1 MTTTNKHAYN
11 QEYILVI
18 TEEKILNKINRNKYS
33 YKVNKISVDISMLDK
48 VESPNLSSDFTFD
61 TTPSSFAQQPIND
74 SITLPIPSLN
84 INTPQ
89 EGTLHN
95 IINKNHIND
104 SEEINYKNFKDN
116 ILRDI
121 RRDIEDMINRK
132 IKSIGKTSEASI
144 ENFSLNYLEQIN
156 ILKSEL
162 NSKNLIKN
170 KLLETVTKFT
180 NQSSLHLE
188 IQTIPQ

>member
-1 MTTTNKHAYN
+1 M
-11 QEYILVI
+11 
-18 TEEKILNKINRNKYS
+18 
-33 YKVNKISVDISMLDK
+33 
-48 VESPNLSSDFTFD
+48 
-61 TTPSSFAQQPIND
+61 
-74 SITLPIPSLN
+74 
-84 INTPQ
+84 
-89 EGTLHN
+89 
-95 IINKNHIND
+95 
-104 SEEINYKNFKDN
+104 KDN
-116 ILRDI
+116 IFRDI

-170 KLLETVTKFT
+170 KLLETVAKFT
-180 NQSSLHLE
+180 NRSSLHLE

>member
-1 MTTTNKHAYN
+1 
-11 QEYILVI
+11 
-18 TEEKILNKINRNKYS
+18 
-33 YKVNKISVDISMLDK
+33 MLDK
-48 VESPNLSSDFTFD
+48 VESRNLSLDFTFD

-74 SITLPIPSLN
+74 SITLPIASLN

-89 EGTLHN
+89 DGTLDN

-121 RRDIEDMINRK
+121 SRDIEDMINRK

-170 KLLETVTKFT
+170 KLLETVAKFT
-180 NQSSLHLE
+180 NRSSLHLE

>member
-1 MTTTNKHAYN
+1 M
-11 QEYILVI
+11 
-18 TEEKILNKINRNKYS
+18 
-33 YKVNKISVDISMLDK
+33 
-48 VESPNLSSDFTFD
+48 
-61 TTPSSFAQQPIND
+61 
-74 SITLPIPSLN
+74 
-84 INTPQ
+84 
-89 EGTLHN
+89 
-95 IINKNHIND
+95 
-104 SEEINYKNFKDN
+104 KDN
-116 ILRDI
+116 IFRGI

>member
-1 MTTTNKHAYN
+1 M
-11 QEYILVI
+11 
-18 TEEKILNKINRNKYS
+18 
-33 YKVNKISVDISMLDK
+33 
-48 VESPNLSSDFTFD
+48 
-61 TTPSSFAQQPIND
+61 
-74 SITLPIPSLN
+74 
-84 INTPQ
+84 
-89 EGTLHN
+89 
-95 IINKNHIND
+95 
-104 SEEINYKNFKDN
+104 KDN
-116 ILRDI
+116 IFRDI

-132 IKSIGKTSEASI
+132 IKSIGKTSEVSI

>member
-1 MTTTNKHAYN
+1 M
-11 QEYILVI
+11 
-18 TEEKILNKINRNKYS
+18 
-33 YKVNKISVDISMLDK
+33 
-48 VESPNLSSDFTFD
+48 
-61 TTPSSFAQQPIND
+61 
-74 SITLPIPSLN
+74 
-84 INTPQ
+84 
-89 EGTLHN
+89 
-95 IINKNHIND
+95 
-104 SEEINYKNFKDN
+104 KDN
-116 ILRDI
+116 IVRDI

>member
-1 MTTTNKHAYN
+1 M
-11 QEYILVI
+11 
-18 TEEKILNKINRNKYS
+18 
-33 YKVNKISVDISMLDK
+33 
-48 VESPNLSSDFTFD
+48 
-61 TTPSSFAQQPIND
+61 
-74 SITLPIPSLN
+74 
-84 INTPQ
+84 
-89 EGTLHN
+89 
-95 IINKNHIND
+95 
-104 SEEINYKNFKDN
+104 KDN
-116 ILRDI
+116 IFRDT